1 MGDPGQLW
9 KWADVGSSQMPREAP
24 TYPTLTG
31 GKGDDQ
37 PATPSKINH
46 LQLFAWITDHLAW
59 LSQYDTVYVFVDNRE
74 LPGTNCPDHWPY
86 FAPWI
91 KGRCEVIGYRQER
104 TTAIY
109 VPISQTTGL
118 NEVHY
123 MWAGTFVL
131 EALCTVYPTI
141 NFALMDSDCVPTALF
156 EIAACHPD
164 D

>member
-1 MGDPGQLW
+1 MAL
-9 KWADVGSSQMPREAP
+9 
-24 TYPTLTG
+24 
-31 GKGDDQ
+31 
-37 PATPSKINH
+37 
-46 LQLFAWITDHLAW
+46 ITIRF
-59 LSQYDTVYVFVDNRE
+59 YVFVDNRE

-123 MWAGTFVL
+123 TWAGTFVL

-156 EIAACHPD
+156 EIADLVTLMIDQVSREEACKATQWPVRMTVRRQYYS
-164 D
+164 